1 MMMWPFFDDGAGRE
15 RPGAP
20 DADALLAL
28 RVATALEANDL
39 TRGHAVEVGVQ
50 HGVAILAGVV
60 DTRRTRDEITA
71 RVRQTPGVRDVSDA
85 LQVRGGTPT
94 DEHGGIAQHDWTDD
108 FDAIAARL
116 VSDPPAPARS
126 ARPGHVGGP
135 GHRGGDRPTRR
146 RLWMAGPRD
155 RRQRGRPHHE
165 PAARQ
170 ARRRPISRR
179 FCAAEGA

>member
-28 RVATALEANDL
+28 RVAAALEADDL
-39 TRGHAVEVGVQ
+39 TRGHGIEVGVQ
-50 HGVAILAGVV
+50 HGVVILAGVV

-85 LQVRGGTPT
+85 LLIRGGTPT

-108 FDAIAARL
+108 FDAITARL
-116 VSDPPAPARS
+116 VSDPPIPTRS
-126 ARPGHVGGP
+126 ARSRPGPATWVVLATAAALVLLVAACGWPALVIACSVAALIMSLLLGR
-135 GHRGGDRPTRR
+135 RGD
-146 RLWMAGPRD
+146 
-155 RRQRGRPHHE
+155 GR
-165 PAARQ
+165 
-170 ARRRPISRR
+170 
-179 FCAAEGA
+179 